1 MSDLLRKLNDFMP
14 RLRPSPA
21 NPVSNEAPTE
31 RSLGGI
37 KVSLI
42 RLLGVLSYENTNV
55 GDQVREH
62 GGVQLVLSMTEVD
75 ELNPCMSILY
85 NRSELIRET
94 CENMRYLL
102 FET

>member
-1 MSDLLRKLNDFMP
+1 MP

-21 NPVSNEAPTE
+21 NPVSTEAPTE

-42 RLLGVLSYENTNV
+42 RLLGVLTYNDQSV
-55 GDQVREH
+55 SDQVRQH

-75 ELNPCMSILY
+75 ELNPCEFSLFLPVM
-85 NRSELIRET
+85 RDDADAVQT
-94 CENMRYLL
+94 FENTLCL
-102 FET
+102 QSGT

>member
-1 MSDLLRKLNDFMP
+1 MSDLLRKLQEFMP

-21 NPVSNEAPTE
+21 NPVSNDAPTE

-37 KVSLI
+37 KVSLV
-42 RLLGVLSYENTNV
+42 RLLGVLSYENINV

-75 ELNPCMSILY
+75 ELNPCMS
-85 NRSELIRET
+85 
-94 CENMRYLL
+94 L
-102 FET
+102 FNG

>member
-1 MSDLLRKLNDFMP
+1 MP

-42 RLLGVLSYENTNV
+42 RLLGVLTYDDKSV
-55 GDQVREH
+55 SDQVREH

-75 ELNPCMSILY
+75 ELNPCTPPHINAIQMM
-85 NRSELIRET
+85 RLIQ
-94 CENMRYLL
+94 M
-102 FET
+102 

>member
-1 MSDLLRKLNDFMP
+1 MP

-21 NPVSNEAPTE
+21 NPVSNDAPTE

-55 GDQVREH
+55 GDQVRNH
-62 GGVQLVLSMTEVD
+62 GGIQLVLSMTEVD
-75 ELNPCMSILY
+75 ELNPCMSIPFPNFPITML
-85 NRSELIRET
+85 NDRSART
-94 CENMRYLL
+94 CAIHYSESYA
-102 FET
+102 